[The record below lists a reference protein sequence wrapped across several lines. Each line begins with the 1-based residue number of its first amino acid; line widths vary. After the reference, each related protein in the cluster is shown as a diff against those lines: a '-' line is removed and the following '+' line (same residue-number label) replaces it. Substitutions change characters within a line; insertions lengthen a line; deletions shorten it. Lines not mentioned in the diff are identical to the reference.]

1 MGWTAPTGQ
10 VFRQVLI
17 SSLKAEMS
25 TIQDEIENDGA
36 VFAEGEVRARLEFYY
51 LFDSA
56 TAGDL
61 PHGVSTDPP
70 RAYEVFACTRCD
82 GATTTVHGLP
92 SSLSYCP
99 ACRQRA
105 LELRTGRRSD
115 GRVEVREACPICG
128 YHGVAVVPE
137 VVEDLPTTGEGKVL
151 PFRK

>member
-1 MGWTAPTGQ
+1 MTFWM
-10 VFRQVLI
+10 V
-17 SSLKAEMS
+17 
-25 TIQDEIENDGA
+25 GA
-36 VFAEGEVRARLEFYY
+36 VVLFLAALAWRSQELSPQGPSLDDHACAQCGGPEVAL
-51 LFDSA
+51 
-56 TAGDL
+56 T
-61 PHGVSTDPP
+61 HGVSTDPP